1 MERIKTQ
8 LGNATAS
15 ASSQDRLKKLEKHV
29 ADTKVTSVHR
39 DSQRG
44 RKISLIV
51 GYSFFFSHNIHFAIS
66 NPTEVCP
73 IAGVNMS

>member
-39 DSQRG
+39 DSQ
-44 RKISLIV
+44 ISLIV
-51 GYSFFFSHNIHFAIS
+51 GYSFFFSHNIHFAIT